1 MHPNNGEG
9 KGTQEERGRSSIDS
23 CMSIELRP
31 LFALQSI
38 SVPFDGMDAVDGI
51 KQKMGRLLLPG
62 HLEECVLDY
71 FARGVPR
78 YTGRFPIVLI
88 DKTHR

>member
-1 MHPNNGEG
+1 LG
-9 KGTQEERGRSSIDS
+9 KLLILYGLPKSARAVR
-23 CMSIELRP
+23 
-31 LFALQSI
+31 
-38 SVPFDGMDAVDGI
+38 VPFDGMDAVDGI

-62 HLEECVLDY
+62 QLEACVLDY

-78 YTGRFPIVLI
+78 YTGRFAIVLV